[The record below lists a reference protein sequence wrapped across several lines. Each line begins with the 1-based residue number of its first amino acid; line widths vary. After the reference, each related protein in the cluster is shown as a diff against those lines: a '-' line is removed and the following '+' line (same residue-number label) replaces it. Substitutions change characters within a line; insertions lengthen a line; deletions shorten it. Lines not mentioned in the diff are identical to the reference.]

1 MNEPQFGNRIRQGLN
16 RRATQI
22 SPQVLERLRAGREQ
36 ALFRQKLEQPE
47 RAVALAGGAG
57 RALSTLST
65 LSTSGDLRGWDGFS
79 LRWILPAVVLV
90 AGLGAIYSWQQTFR
104 VAEVEEVDARLLTDD
119 LPIDAYL
126 DKGFQ
131 AWLKKRAAEQ

>member
-1 MNEPQFGNRIRQGLN
+1 MNEPQFGNRIRQALN

-36 ALFRQKLEQPE
+36 ALSRQKIEQPE
-47 RAVALAGGAG
+47 RAVALAGGAFP
-57 RALSTLST
+57 TFPT
-65 LSTSGDLRGWDGFS
+65 FGDSRGWDGFL
-79 LRWILPAVVLV
+79 LRWILPGVVLV

-126 DKGFQ
+126 DRGFQ